1 MDGTEPVRVMLV
13 DDQQMFVAALRAL
26 LEHED
31 GIEVVAATDN
41 GAHALELD
49 HAIHPDVALVDL
61 DLPLMDGF
69 ETTRRLVA
77 QHPGL
82 RVVVISGLSGNGVA
96 VRAAEAGASGYLFK
110 GGLHAEIVDAIL
122 EH

>member
-1 MDGTEPVRVMLV
+1 MDGIAPVRVMLV

-31 GIEVVAATDN
+31 GIEVVATTDN

-49 HAIHPDVALVDL
+49 QAIHPDVALVDL

-69 ETTRRLVA
+69 ETTRRLVE